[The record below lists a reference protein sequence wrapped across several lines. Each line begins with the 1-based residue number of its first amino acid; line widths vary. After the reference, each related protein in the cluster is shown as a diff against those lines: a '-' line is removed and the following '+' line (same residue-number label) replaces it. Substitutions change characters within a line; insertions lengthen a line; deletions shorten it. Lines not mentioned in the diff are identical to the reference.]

1 MLEDAFPMKQAH
13 KFVLGLCLAVFIS
26 SVHPFAFAAVKS
38 GQSCKKL
45 GSTSTTN
52 GVKYTCIKSG
62 KKFVWNKGVKVAPAV
77 KPTPT
82 PPPTPE
88 VTPTPTPTVTPS
100 PTTAPLQRWDESDR
114 LDALLRQFSDRLN
127 QIANYQPEMIIE
139 FGKGTYDDYKELIT
153 VGIAASAKF
162 WSADIKSPLKFP
174 VIYSGVEDRDWFL
187 SRIAFYGHSSPQYLE
202 NVDRRIALDG
212 DRVGMAGLSYSNGT
226 YLIQFFRGKALT
238 KLYPLDYS
246 TVSHEYSH
254 AAQTYFLKG
263 KMDALPCWAMEGGA
277 NVYANIIVG
286 LFIRNT
292 KADEYVIRNGAV
304 RMSLESKEND
314 LWSASDDQIF
324 SMIKSMERQNSSQ
337 CTFPTKLGY
346 SLGMLIYEQL
356 LGKYG
361 QAKAIAWMEGSA
373 SSNWQG
379 AFETVYGMKVEDWYK
394 NEAIPYAKAEVQ
406 KIKKEWPRD

>member
-1 MLEDAFPMKQAH
+1 MKQAH
-13 KFVLGLCLAVFIS
+13 KYTLGLCLAVFIS
-26 SVHPFAFAAVKS
+26 SVQPLALAAVKS
-38 GQSCKKL
+38 GQSCSKV
-45 GSTSTTN
+45 GATSISK

-62 KKFVWNKGVKVAPAV
+62 KKLVWNKGVKIVPVA
-77 KPTPT
+77 KPTPSVTASPEQT
-82 PPPTPE
+82 PIP
-88 VTPTPTPTVTPS
+88 TPS
-100 PTTAPLQRWDESDR
+100 PTSSPLQRWDESDR
-114 LDALLRQFSDRLN
+114 LDALLTQFSDRIN
-127 QIANYQPEMIIE
+127 QSANFQPEMIIE
-139 FGKGTYDDYKELIT
+139 FGKGTYDDYKELIN
-153 VGIAASAKF
+153 VGIAAAAKF
-162 WSADIKSPLKFP
+162 WSTDIKSPLKFP

-238 KLYPLDYS
+238 RLYPLDYS

-263 KMDALPCWAMEGGA
+263 KMDAFPCWAMEGGA
-277 NVYANIIVG
+277 NVYANIIIG

-292 KADEYVIRNGAV
+292 KADEYLIRNGSV
-304 RMSLESKEND
+304 RMSLESREND
-314 LWSASDDQIF
+314 LWTASDDQF
-324 SMIKSMERQNSSQ
+324 YNMIKSMERQNSPQ

-361 QAKAIAWMEGSA
+361 QAKAIAWMDASA
-373 SSNWQG
+373 STNWQM
-379 AFETVYGMKVEDWYK
+379 AFENIYRIKVDDWYK
-394 NEAIPYAKAEVQ
+394 NEAIPYAKTEVK
-406 KIKKEWPRD
+406 KIRKEWPRD

>member
-1 MLEDAFPMKQAH
+1 MRQVH
-13 KFVLGLCLAVFIS
+13 KLTLGLCMAVFIS
-26 SVHPFAFAAVKS
+26 SVQPLAMAAMKS

-45 GSTSTTN
+45 GATSTSK

-62 KKFVWNKGVKVAPAV
+62 KKLVWNKGVKVVPVV

-82 PPPTPE
+82 SSSTPE
-88 VTPTPTPTVTPS
+88 VTPSPTPTSTPI
-100 PTTAPLQRWDESDR
+100 QRWDDSER
-114 LDALLRQFSDRLN
+114 LDALLTQFSDRVS
-127 QIANYQPEMIIE
+127 QTVFYQPEMIIE
-139 FGKGTYDDYKELIT
+139 FGKGTYDDYKELIN

-202 NVDRRIALDG
+202 NLDRRIALDG

-238 KLYPLDYS
+238 RLSPLDYS

-292 KADEYVIRNGAV
+292 KADEYLIRNGSV
-304 RMSLESKEND
+304 RISLDSKEND
-314 LWSASDDQIF
+314 LWSASDDQF
-324 SMIKSMERQNSSQ
+324 YSMIKSMERQNSPQ

-373 SSNWQG
+373 SANWQM
-379 AFETVYGMKVEDWYK
+379 AFEKVYGIKVEDWYK
-394 NEAIPYAKAEVQ
+394 NEAIPYAKAEVK
-406 KIKKEWPRD
+406 KIRKDWPRN

>member
-1 MLEDAFPMKQAH
+1 MKQAH
-13 KFVLGLCLAVFIS
+13 KIILGLCLAVIFS
-26 SVHPFAFAAVKS
+26 SVQSLALAAVKS
-38 GQSCKKL
+38 GQSCSKV
-45 GSTSTTN
+45 GATSTTK

-62 KKFVWNKGVKVAPAV
+62 KKLVWNKGVKVVPVV

-82 PPPTPE
+82 PSPTPIPE
-88 VTPTPTPTVTPS
+88 VAPTPTIAPS
-100 PTTAPLQRWDESDR
+100 PIPTSSPLQRWDESEQ
-114 LDALLRQFSDRLN
+114 LDKLLIQFSGRIN
-127 QIANYQPEMIIE
+127 QVANHQPEMTIE
-139 FGKGTYDDYKELIT
+139 FGKGAYDDYKELINI
-153 VGIAASAKF
+153 GIPAAAKF

-202 NVDRRIALDG
+202 NLDRRIALDG

-238 KLYPLDYS
+238 RLYPLDYS

-292 KADEYVIRNGAV
+292 KADEYLIRNGSV
-304 RMSLESKEND
+304 RMSLESREND
-314 LWSASDDQIF
+314 LWTASDDQF
-324 SMIKSMERQNSSQ
+324 YNMIKSTERQNSPQ

-361 QAKAIAWMEGSA
+361 QAKAIAWMEASA
-373 SSNWQG
+373 STNWQM
-379 AFETVYGMKVEDWYK
+379 AFENVYGVKVDDWYK
-394 NEAIPYAKAEVQ
+394 NEAIPYAKAEVK
-406 KIKKEWPRD
+406 KIRKEWPRD

>member
-1 MLEDAFPMKQAH
+1 MRQSQKII
-13 KFVLGLCLAVFIS
+13 LCLCLVVFGASIQPLAS
-26 SVHPFAFAAVKS
+26 AAVKS
-38 GQSCKKL
+38 GQSCSKAGL
-45 GSTSTTN
+45 TSTSK

-62 KKFVWNKGVKVAPAV
+62 KKLVWNKGVLISSTA
-77 KPTPT
+77 KPKIPSQ
-82 PPPTPE
+82 
-88 VTPTPTPTVTPS
+88 TPTPTPTVTPS
-100 PTTAPLQRWDESDR
+100 PSPTIALLQRWDESER
-114 LDALLRQFSDRLN
+114 LDSLLSLFSNRVN
-127 QIANYQPEMIIE
+127 QLANYQPEMIIE
-139 FGKGTYDDYKELIT
+139 FGKGTYDDYKELIN
-153 VGIAASAKF
+153 VGIAAAAKF

-202 NVDRRIALDG
+202 NLDRRIALDG

-238 KLYPLDYS
+238 RLYPLDYS

-277 NVYANIIVG
+277 NVYANLIVG

-292 KADEYVIRNGAV
+292 KADEYLIRNGSV
-304 RMSLESKEND
+304 RMSLESREND
-314 LWSASDDQIF
+314 LWTASDDQF
-324 SMIKSMERQNSSQ
+324 YNMIKSTERQNSPQ

-361 QAKAIAWMEGSA
+361 QAKAIAWMEASA
-373 SSNWQG
+373 STNWQM
-379 AFETVYGMKVEDWYK
+379 AFENVYGVKVDDWYK
-394 NEAIPYAKAEVQ
+394 NEAIPYAKAEVK
-406 KIKKEWPRD
+406 KIRKEWPRD

>member
-1 MLEDAFPMKQAH
+1 MKQAD
-13 KFVLGLCLAVFIS
+13 KYTLGLCLAVFIS
-26 SVHPFAFAAVKS
+26 SVQPLALAAVKS
-38 GQSCKKL
+38 GQSCSKV
-45 GSTSTTN
+45 GATSISK

-62 KKFVWNKGVKVAPAV
+62 KKLVWNKGVKIVPVA
-77 KPTPT
+77 KPTPSVTASPEQT
-82 PPPTPE
+82 PIP
-88 VTPTPTPTVTPS
+88 TPS
-100 PTTAPLQRWDESDR
+100 PTSSPLQRWDESDR
-114 LDALLRQFSDRLN
+114 LDALLTQFSDRIN
-127 QIANYQPEMIIE
+127 QSANFQPEIIIE
-139 FGKGTYDDYKELIT
+139 FGKGTYDDYKELIN
-153 VGIAASAKF
+153 VGIAAAAKF
-162 WSADIKSPLKFP
+162 WSTDIKSPLKFP

-238 KLYPLDYS
+238 RLYPLDYS

-263 KMDALPCWAMEGGA
+263 KMDAFPCWAMEGGA
-277 NVYANIIVG
+277 NVYANIIIG

-292 KADEYVIRNGAV
+292 KADEYLIRNGSV
-304 RMSLESKEND
+304 RMSLESREND
-314 LWSASDDQIF
+314 LWTASDDQF
-324 SMIKSMERQNSSQ
+324 YNMIKSMERQNSPQ

-361 QAKAIAWMEGSA
+361 QAKAIAWMEASA
-373 SSNWQG
+373 STNWQM
-379 AFETVYGMKVEDWYK
+379 AFENIYRIKVDDWYK
-394 NEAIPYAKAEVQ
+394 NEAIPYAKTEVK
-406 KIKKEWPRD
+406 KIRKEWPRD

>member
-1 MLEDAFPMKQAH
+1 M
-13 KFVLGLCLAVFIS
+13 
-26 SVHPFAFAAVKS
+26 
-38 GQSCKKL
+38 
-45 GSTSTTN
+45 
-52 GVKYTCIKSG
+52 
-62 KKFVWNKGVKVAPAV
+62 
-77 KPTPT
+77 
-82 PPPTPE
+82 
-88 VTPTPTPTVTPS
+88 
-100 PTTAPLQRWDESDR
+100 APLQRWDESER
-114 LDALLRQFSDRLN
+114 LDALLSQFSNRVSQL
-127 QIANYQPEMIIE
+127 ANYQPEMIVE
-139 FGKGTYDDYKELIT
+139 FGKGTYDDYKELIN
-153 VGIAASAKF
+153 VGIAAAAKF

-187 SRIAFYGHSSPQYLE
+187 SRLAFYGHSSPQYLE
-202 NVDRRIALDG
+202 NLDRRIALDG
-212 DRVGMAGLSYSNGT
+212 DRVNMAGLSYSNGT

-238 KLYPLDYS
+238 RLSPLDYS

-292 KADEYVIRNGAV
+292 KADEYLIRNGSV
-304 RMSLESKEND
+304 RMSLDSREND
-314 LWSASDDQIF
+314 LWTASDDQFF
-324 SMIKSMERQNSSQ
+324 SMIKSMERQNSPQ

-361 QAKAIAWMEGSA
+361 QAKAIAWMESSA
-373 SSNWQG
+373 STNWQM
-379 AFETVYGMKVEDWYK
+379 AFESVYGIKVDDWYK
-394 NEAIPYAKAEVQ
+394 NEAIPYAKAEVK

>member
-1 MLEDAFPMKQAH
+1 MKQAD
-13 KFVLGLCLAVFIS
+13 KYTLGLCLAVFIS
-26 SVHPFAFAAVKS
+26 SVQPLALAAVKS
-38 GQSCKKL
+38 GQSCSKV
-45 GSTSTTN
+45 GATSISK

-62 KKFVWNKGVKVAPAV
+62 KKLVWNKGVKIVPVA
-77 KPTPT
+77 KPTPSVTASPEQT
-82 PPPTPE
+82 PIP
-88 VTPTPTPTVTPS
+88 TPS
-100 PTTAPLQRWDESDR
+100 PTSSPLQRWDESDR
-114 LDALLRQFSDRLN
+114 LDALLTQFSDRIN
-127 QIANYQPEMIIE
+127 QSANFQPEMIIE
-139 FGKGTYDDYKELIT
+139 FGKGTYDDYKELIN
-153 VGIAASAKF
+153 VGIAAAAKF
-162 WSADIKSPLKFP
+162 WSTDIKSPLKFP

-238 KLYPLDYS
+238 RLYPLDYS

-263 KMDALPCWAMEGGA
+263 KMDAFPCWAMEGGA
-277 NVYANIIVG
+277 NVYANIIIG

-292 KADEYVIRNGAV
+292 KADEYLIRNGSV
-304 RMSLESKEND
+304 RMSLESREND
-314 LWSASDDQIF
+314 LWTASDDQF
-324 SMIKSMERQNSSQ
+324 YNMIKSMERQNSPQ

-361 QAKAIAWMEGSA
+361 QAKAIAWMDASA
-373 SSNWQG
+373 STNWQM
-379 AFETVYGMKVEDWYK
+379 AFENIYRIKVDDWYK
-394 NEAIPYAKAEVQ
+394 NEAIPYAKTEVK
-406 KIKKEWPRD
+406 KIRKEWPRD

>member
-1 MLEDAFPMKQAH
+1 MKRVH
-13 KFVLGLCLAVFIS
+13 KFTLGVCLAVFIS
-26 SVHPFAFAAVKS
+26 SVPPFALAAVKS
-38 GQSCKKL
+38 GQICSKA
-45 GSTSTTN
+45 GVTSIAKN
-52 GVKYTCIKSG
+52 IKYTCIKSG
-62 KKFVWNKGVKVAPAV
+62 KKLVWNKGVLISSTA
-77 KPTPT
+77 KPKI
-82 PPPTPE
+82 PPSQ
-88 VTPTPTPTVTPS
+88 TPTPTVTSSPS
-100 PTTAPLQRWDESDR
+100 PTSAPLQRWDESER
-114 LDALLRQFSDRLN
+114 LDGLLSQFSNRVN
-127 QIANYQPEMIIE
+127 QLANYQPEMIIE
-139 FGKGTYDDYKELIT
+139 FGKGTYDDYKELIN
-153 VGIAASAKF
+153 VGIAAAAKF

-202 NVDRRIALDG
+202 NLDRRIALDG

-238 KLYPLDYS
+238 RLYPLDYS

-263 KMDALPCWAMEGGA
+263 KMDAFPCWAMEGGA

-292 KADEYVIRNGAV
+292 KADEYLIRNGSV
-304 RMSLESKEND
+304 RLSLDSREND
-314 LWSASDDQIF
+314 LWTASDDQF
-324 SMIKSMERQNSSQ
+324 YNMTKSMERQNSPQ

-361 QAKAIAWMEGSA
+361 QAKAIAWMEASA
-373 SSNWQG
+373 SINWQM
-379 AFETVYGMKVEDWYK
+379 AFENVYGVNVDDWYK
-394 NEAIPYAKAEVQ
+394 NEAIPYAKAEVK

>member
-1 MLEDAFPMKQAH
+1 MKQAH
-13 KFVLGLCLAVFIS
+13 KYTLGLCLAVFIS
-26 SVHPFAFAAVKS
+26 SVQPLALAAVKS
-38 GQSCKKL
+38 GQSCSKV
-45 GSTSTTN
+45 GATSISK

-62 KKFVWNKGVKVAPAV
+62 KKLVWNKGVKIVPVA
-77 KPTPT
+77 KPTPSVTASPEQT
-82 PPPTPE
+82 PIP
-88 VTPTPTPTVTPS
+88 TPS
-100 PTTAPLQRWDESDR
+100 PTSSPLQRWDESDR
-114 LDALLRQFSDRLN
+114 LDALLTQFSDRIN
-127 QIANYQPEMIIE
+127 QSANFQPEIIIE
-139 FGKGTYDDYKELIT
+139 FGKGTYDDYKELIN
-153 VGIAASAKF
+153 VGIAAAAKF
-162 WSADIKSPLKFP
+162 WSTDIKSPLKFP

-238 KLYPLDYS
+238 RLYPLDYS

-263 KMDALPCWAMEGGA
+263 KMDAFPCWAMEGGA
-277 NVYANIIVG
+277 NVYANIIIG

-292 KADEYVIRNGAV
+292 KADEYLIRNGSV
-304 RMSLESKEND
+304 RMSLESREND
-314 LWSASDDQIF
+314 LWTASDDQF
-324 SMIKSMERQNSSQ
+324 YNMIKSMERQNSPQ

-361 QAKAIAWMEGSA
+361 QAKAIAWMDASA
-373 SSNWQG
+373 STNWQM
-379 AFETVYGMKVEDWYK
+379 AFENIYRIKVDDWYK
-394 NEAIPYAKAEVQ
+394 NEAIPYAKTEVK
-406 KIKKEWPRD
+406 KIRKEWPRD

>member
-1 MLEDAFPMKQAH
+1 MKQAH
-13 KFVLGLCLAVFIS
+13 KYTLGLCLAVFIS
-26 SVHPFAFAAVKS
+26 SVQPLALAAVKS
-38 GQSCKKL
+38 GQSCSKV
-45 GSTSTTN
+45 GATSISK

-62 KKFVWNKGVKVAPAV
+62 KKLVWNKGVKIVPVA
-77 KPTPT
+77 KPTPSVTASPEQT
-82 PPPTPE
+82 PIP
-88 VTPTPTPTVTPS
+88 TPS
-100 PTTAPLQRWDESDR
+100 PTSSPLQRWDESDR
-114 LDALLRQFSDRLN
+114 LDALLTQFSDRIN
-127 QIANYQPEMIIE
+127 QSANFQPEMIIE
-139 FGKGTYDDYKELIT
+139 FGKGTYDDYKELIN
-153 VGIAASAKF
+153 VGIAAAAKF
-162 WSADIKSPLKFP
+162 WSTDIKSPLKFP

-238 KLYPLDYS
+238 RLYPLDYS

-263 KMDALPCWAMEGGA
+263 KMDAFPCWAMEGGA
-277 NVYANIIVG
+277 NVYANIIIG

-292 KADEYVIRNGAV
+292 KADEYLIRNGSV
-304 RMSLESKEND
+304 RMSLESREND
-314 LWSASDDQIF
+314 LWTASDDQF
-324 SMIKSMERQNSSQ
+324 YNMIKSMERQNSPQ

-361 QAKAIAWMEGSA
+361 QAKAIAWMEASA
-373 SSNWQG
+373 STNWQM
-379 AFETVYGMKVEDWYK
+379 AFENIYRIKVDDWYK
-394 NEAIPYAKAEVQ
+394 NEAIPYAKTEVK
-406 KIKKEWPRD
+406 KIRKEWPRD

>member
-1 MLEDAFPMKQAH
+1 MLGK
-13 KFVLGLCLAVFIS
+13 KFTAISISAVLMIAGNLSIAS
-26 SVHPFAFAAVKS
+26 AAVKS

-45 GSTSTTN
+45 GATSTAK

-62 KKFVWNKGVKVAPAV
+62 KKLVWNKGVKVVPVV

-82 PPPTPE
+82 PSPTPE
-88 VTPTPTPTVTPS
+88 VIPTPTPSPTPTPTPT
-100 PTTAPLQRWDESDR
+100 PTSTPLQRWDESDQ
-114 LDALLRQFSDRLN
+114 LDKLLSQFSGRLN
-127 QIANYQPEMIIE
+127 QSANYQPEMIIE
-139 FGKGTYDDYKELIT
+139 FGKGTYDDYKELIN
-153 VGIAASAKF
+153 VGIAAAAKF
-162 WSADIKSPLKFP
+162 WSADIKTPLKFP

-187 SRIAFYGHSSPQYLE
+187 SRLAFYGHSSPQYLT
-202 NVDRRIALDG
+202 NLDRRIALDG
-212 DRVGMAGLSYSNGT
+212 DRVNMAGLSFSNGT

-238 KLYPLDYS
+238 TLSPLDYS

-292 KADEYVIRNGAV
+292 KADEYIIRNGSV
-304 RMSLESKEND
+304 RMSLDSREND
-314 LWSASDDQIF
+314 LWTASDDQIYT
-324 SMIKSMERQNSSQ
+324 MIKSMEPQNSNQ

-361 QAKAIAWMEGSA
+361 QEKAIAWMQGSA
-373 SSNWQG
+373 ATNWQS
-379 AFETVYGMKVEDWYK
+379 AFESVYGIKVEDWYR
-394 NEAIPYAKAEVQ
+394 NEAIPYAKVEARKVN
-406 KIKKEWPRD
+406 KAWPRN

>member
-1 MLEDAFPMKQAH
+1 MKQAH
-13 KFVLGLCLAVFIS
+13 KYTLGLCLAVFIS
-26 SVHPFAFAAVKS
+26 SVQPLALAAVKS
-38 GQSCKKL
+38 GQSCSKV
-45 GSTSTTN
+45 GATSISK

-62 KKFVWNKGVKVAPAV
+62 KKLVWNKGVKMTPVI
-77 KPTPT
+77 KPTPSDT
-82 PPPTPE
+82 SSAE
-88 VTPTPTPTVTPS
+88 QTPTPSPIPTS
-100 PTTAPLQRWDESDR
+100 SPLQRWDESDR
-114 LDALLRQFSDRLN
+114 LDALLTQFSDRIN
-127 QIANYQPEMIIE
+127 QSANFQPEMIIE
-139 FGKGTYDDYKELIT
+139 FGKGTYDDYKELIN
-153 VGIAASAKF
+153 VGIAAAAKF
-162 WSADIKSPLKFP
+162 WSTDIKSPLKFP

-238 KLYPLDYS
+238 RLYPLDYS

-263 KMDALPCWAMEGGA
+263 KMDAFPCWAMEGGA
-277 NVYANIIVG
+277 NVYANIIIG

-292 KADEYVIRNGAV
+292 KADEYLIRNGSV
-304 RMSLESKEND
+304 RMSLESREND
-314 LWSASDDQIF
+314 LWTASDDQF
-324 SMIKSMERQNSSQ
+324 YNMIKSMERQNSPQ

-361 QAKAIAWMEGSA
+361 QAKAIAWMEASA
-373 SSNWQG
+373 STNWQM
-379 AFETVYGMKVEDWYK
+379 AFENIYRIKVDDWYK
-394 NEAIPYAKAEVQ
+394 NEAIPYAKTEVK
-406 KIKKEWPRD
+406 KIRKEWPRD